1 MANIQDLLGEAYRE
15 GMTNDEIVEALQSE
29 NVTIPQDRSDEVER
43 LKKAFDKSASE
54 TAEYKRQLRA
64 RQTEE
69 EKKQAELDERFQKME
84 KENADMKKQIRV
96 SELTNKFLAS
106 GLDEETARKTAL
118 AAYDGKIDSV
128 IEAYNAKIASVK
140 DTVKAELM
148 ADTPSITGGSP
159 TQIKD
164 VTPDIDSNIAIG
176 DYANAAALVRTSQTQ
191 NTNF

>member
-15 GMTNDEIVEALQSE
+15 GMTNDEIVEALQ